1 MRYIKGGVL
10 LLAAVGAFSA
20 AAANAQSRTAP
31 SAWNDP
37 YSGRTENQQA
47 IDLAIAEAQRRERE
61 GGYGP
66 SSSTTNIGTY
76 TSNTTNNGPVSTS
89 GSTNIVNS
97 NSTSSTVTGSTGIT
111 LTVTTGQTA
120 GPSTQGAT
128 SAVVTGNGNNT
139 DLGIVK

>member
-1 MRYIKGGVL
+1 MRYLKGGVL
-10 LLAAVGAFSA
+10 LLAVVGAFSA
-20 AAANAQSRTAP
+20 TAASAQSRTAP

-47 IDLAIAEAQRRERE
+47 IDLAIAEAQQRARD

-66 SSSTTNIGTY
+66 ANSTTNIDKFVENNTY
-76 TSNTTNNGPVSTS
+76 NGAVSTS

-97 NSTSSTVTGSTGIT
+97 NSTSSTVTGSTGVT
-111 LTVTTGQTA
+111 LTVSTGQTA

-128 SAVVTGNGNNT
+128 SAVVSGNGNST